1 MTHVAASRSRL
12 GMVGRSVALIGE
24 AWRIAW
30 SQPVPTLI
38 TGAIV
43 AGTCAVILSTTGQ
56 TVQAEQQVLA
66 QIDAAGTRSIVIQD
80 TQGTAGITPAAV
92 DRIARL
98 SGVEWVIGLGPA
110 FDVRPAA
117 VPGGRPAAVRR
128 LYGTLPTVVVTS
140 HWDQTPGTLVVGRD
154 AQHHLALQ
162 HPVGGVAADPGD
174 TYAIVGWL
182 RADEPLAF
190 LNRSLLAPPDPDP
203 DAEVRTIHLAAATP
217 QAVAAVADASLAVL
231 NPQDPASVGVQTSE
245 NLAQIRAAVQGQ
257 LGRYGRSLVT
267 LVLGAGLTL
276 TALTLYSSI
285 TARRRDFGRRR
296 ALGASRPHIV
306 AIVTLQVLTTALPAA
321 AIGTIA
327 TVIIILQTTGQAPT
341 TAFTIAIPTLA
352 TLTATAAA
360 IPPALVAA
368 YRDPVSILRIP

>member
-1 MTHVAASRSRL
+1 MTHVAPSRSRL
-12 GMVGRSVALIGE
+12 GAVGRSVALISE

-80 TQGTAGITPAAV
+80 TQGSAGITAAAV

-110 FDVRPAA
+110 FDVRAAA
-117 VPGGRPAAVRR
+117 VPGGRRAAVRR
-128 LYGTLPTVVVTS
+128 LYGTLPTVVDTS
-140 HWDQTPGTLVVGRD
+140 RWDQNPGTLVVGRD
-154 AQHHLALQ
+154 AQDHLGLQ
-162 HPVGGVAADPGD
+162 HPVGGVTADTGD
-174 TYAIVGWL
+174 TYAVVGWL
-182 RADEPLAF
+182 RADEPLTF
-190 LNRSLLAPPDPDP
+190 LNRSLLAPSDPDP
-203 DAEVRTIHLAAATP
+203 DAEVSTIHLAAVTP
-217 QAVAAVADASLAVL
+217 QAVAAVADAALAVL
-231 NPQDPASVGVQTSE
+231 NPQDPSSVGIETSE

-257 LGRYGRSLVT
+257 LGRYGRSVVT
-267 LVLGAGLTL
+267 LVLAAGLTL

-306 AIVTLQVLTTALPAA
+306 ALVTLQVLTTAIPAA
-321 AIGTIA
+321 AVGTVA
-327 TVIIILQTTGQAPT
+327 TIIITRQTAAL
-341 TAFTIAIPTLA
+341 AFTVAIPTLA
-352 TLTATAAA
+352 ILSATAAA

-368 YRDPVSILRIP
+368 YRDPVRILRIP

>member
-1 MTHVAASRSRL
+1 MTHVEPSRSRL
-12 GMVGRSVALIGE
+12 GMVGQSVALIGE

-43 AGTCAVILSTTGQ
+43 AGTCAVILATTGQ

-80 TQGTAGITPAAV
+80 TQGSAGITAAAV

-128 LYGTLPTVVVTS
+128 LYGTLPAVVLTS
-140 HWDQTPGTLVVGRD
+140 HWDQAPGTLLVGRD
-154 AQHHLALQ
+154 AQDHLVLQ
-162 HPVGGVAADPGD
+162 HPVGGVTADAGD
-174 TYAIVGWL
+174 AYAIVGWL

-203 DAEVRTIHLAAATP
+203 GAEVRTIHLAAVTP

-231 NPQDPASVGVQTSE
+231 NPQDPTSVGVQTSE

-267 LVLGAGLTL
+267 LVLAAGLSL

-306 AIVTLQVLTTALPAA
+306 ALVTLQTFTTAVLAA

-327 TVIIILQTTGQAPT
+327 TVIIILQTTGQAPDA
-341 TAFTIAIPTLA
+341 AFTVAIPTLA
-352 TLTATAAA
+352 ALTATAAA

-368 YRDPVSILRIP
+368 YRDPVRILRIP